1 MPPPGYRKSVT
12 RFKVEQVLSP
22 EHLKE
27 YQELLKD
34 PRTTVKKAHAWLV
47 ERGYRVGYAAVG
59 RHRRRFDEDVV
70 SMRKTAM
77 LAEHFAEASKA
88 GGMSALSDA
97 TVARFQQVLL
107 ERLMR
112 LDKAGEVGAENT
124 RAFSSR
130 DWLELG
136 KTVNTAVSARR
147 VLETLRLEFEDRAR
161 KAAEAV
167 AKAAPKDRLD
177 GVALSDKVRRI
188 LGVPLPGEPTPG
200 LPVPAQRPAQ
210 GVAPRPAPLVPPSDN

>member
-1 MPPPGYRKSVT
+1 MPPPGYGKSVT

-27 YQELLKD
+27 YQALLKD
-34 PRTTVKKAHAWLV
+34 ARTTVKKAHAWLV
-47 ERGYRVGYAAVG
+47 ARGYRVGYAAVG
-59 RHRRRFDEDVV
+59 RHRRRYDEDVIA
-70 SMRKTAM
+70 MRKTAM
-77 LAEHFAEASKA
+77 LAEHLADESKA
-88 GGMSALSDA
+88 GGLSALSDA

-112 LDKAGEVGAENT
+112 LDKADDPDAEQT
-124 RAFSSR
+124 RNFSSR

-136 KTVNTAVSARR
+136 RTINAAVSARR
-147 VLETLRLEFEDRAR
+147 SLETLRLEFDDRAR
-161 KAAEAV
+161 KAAEA
-167 AKAAPKDRLD
+167 APKGRLD

-200 LPVPAQRPAQ
+200 LPVLGPRPGPAP
-210 GVAPRPAPLVPPSDN
+210 APRPGPMVPPGEN